1 MFSSPM
7 FRTPTL
13 HTFVV
18 AAFLATSG
26 ACLATA
32 PSIASADAGT
42 ARSESWQDQPAL
54 LKRFEERGMRGTFV
68 VLDSQDRRWI
78 AADSKRAFQRFRP
91 ASTFKIPNTLIALET
106 GVARDDKQ
114 AFKWDG
120 QKRWVEDWNRDLDL
134 TEAFRVSAVWA
145 YQEIARG
152 VGSTR
157 MQQALRDFRYGNAA
171 ITPKVDNFW
180 LDGDLRISPVEQ
192 VEFLR
197 RLDEGRLPLSAR
209 TLEIGRRV
217 MLREEKNGYRLYAKT
232 GWDNNKP
239 AIGWYV
245 GWVERGERRTWF
257 ALNVDMTSV
266 DVAPK
271 RELLVR
277 QLLKELGYLPD

>member
-1 MFSSPM
+1 MFHTPM
-7 FRTPTL
+7 FRSL
-13 HTFVV
+13 AI

-26 ACLATA
+26 TYLALA
-32 PSIASADAGT
+32 PAIASAGAGT

-106 GVARDDKQ
+106 GVARDEKQ
-114 AFKWDG
+114 AYKWDG

-134 TEAFRVSAVWA
+134 TEAFRISAVWA

-152 VGSTR
+152 VGNAR

-197 RLDEGRLPLSAR
+197 RLDEGRLPVSAR

-217 MLREEKNGYRLYAKT
+217 MLREEKNGYRLFAKT
-232 GWDNNKP
+232 GWDNEKP

-266 DVAPK
+266 EMAPR
-271 RELLVR
+271 REQLAR
-277 QLLKELGYLPD
+277 QLLKDLGYLPE